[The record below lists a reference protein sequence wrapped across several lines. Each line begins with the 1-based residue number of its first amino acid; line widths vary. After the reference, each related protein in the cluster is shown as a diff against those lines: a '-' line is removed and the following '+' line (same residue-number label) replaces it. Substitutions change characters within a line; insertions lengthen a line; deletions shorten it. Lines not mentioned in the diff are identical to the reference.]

1 MKKLKELLNNK
12 QTTDILFL
20 FTAIVY
26 ALVLCRG
33 LLFKYVKVS
42 ELFSPDRFEYIG
54 YNLIPFNGSGF
65 DFRLDLILNTF
76 MFIPFGFMLAMKS
89 KNNLKSFILLLI
101 PFAASLI
108 FESLQYILHL
118 GAADITDVIM
128 NTTGSFIGF
137 IVYFVIYKIFINK
150 PDRFFTFAM
159 FAIAIFA
166 LFLLY

>member
-89 KNNLKSFILLLI
+89 KNNLKSFMLLLI

-128 NTTGSFIGF
+128 NILGGFIGF
-137 IVYFVIYKIFINK
+137 VIYFIINKLFGNK
-150 PDRFFTFAM
+150 PDKFFTFAM
-159 FAIAIFA
+159 SAIAIFA

>member
-12 QTTDILFL
+12 QTINILFL
-20 FTAIVY
+20 FTTIVY

-33 LLFKYVKVS
+33 LLFKYVKFS

-54 YNLIPFNGSGF
+54 YNLIPFNESGF

-76 MFIPFGFMLAMKS
+76 MFVPFGFMVAMKS
-89 KNNLKSFILLLI
+89 KNNIKSFTLLLI
-101 PFAASLI
+101 PFATSII
-108 FESLQYILHL
+108 FESLQYILRL

-128 NTTGSFIGF
+128 NTLGSFIGF
-137 IVYFVIYKIFINK
+137 IIYFIINKIFGNK
-150 PDRFFTFAM
+150 PDKFFTFAM
-159 FAIAIFA
+159 SAVAIFA